1 MMTARCSLFWLGIL
15 FILLVLPAHAQEN
28 EEKQRRHL
36 RSLNTDV
43 PPIKPADK
51 LVRVIVK
58 CKQGKESNCLDQLT
72 DSPGTMIHK
81 MTGTDYFTIQ
91 VKGSEEFLIQ
101 DLPDILELEADPP
114 RYLQVLEDSAVY
126 HRRKLIQDV
135 PYGINLVKA
144 IDVWRTFNT
153 QGEGV
158 KVCVMDTGIKRNH
171 VDLIAANMRGPSN
184 WNNDLPSNW
193 FQDGN
198 GHGTHTTGTIAA
210 ADNGVGVVGV
220 APKVE
225 IIVAKGMWR
234 VAFFFPSLIVH
245 TNNKQYGNSHI
256 FAYLFHIIKSFG
268 TMGNFMEVT
277 LPMPSGRVKPPARIS
292 SV

>member
-1 MMTARCSLFWLGIL
+1 MTAFRYHLSVIAIL
-15 FILLVLPAHAQEN
+15 FLILIVLVVKVHEKEN
-28 EEKQRRHL
+28 RRRSSL
-36 RSLNTDV
+36 RSEKAEDDEHALVSTTSNSGDYLREDE
-43 PPIKPADK
+43 KLHEPAVEK

-158 KVCVMDTGIKRNH
+158 KVCVMDTGLKRDH
-171 VDLIAANMRGPSN
+171 IDLIADNMHGPSN
-184 WNNDLPSNW
+184 NLNNDLPSNW
-193 FQDGN
+193 YQDVN

-210 ADNGVGVVGV
+210 ADNDVGVVGV
-220 APKVE
+220 APMVE
-225 IIVAKGMWR
+225 IIVTKGT
-234 VAFFFPSLIVH
+234 V
-245 TNNKQYGNSHI
+245 
-256 FAYLFHIIKSFG
+256 LFKKLCCAG
-268 TMGNFMEVT
+268 AV
-277 LPMPSGRVKPPARIS
+277 RIS
-292 SV
+292 RD